1 MTPKGCRIKHAYLGG
16 DKEIFLQKKIYLRTS
31 VLFSSASI
39 VVIRNVSNEIHNE
52 KAHTK
57 VLC

>member
-16 DKEIFLQKKIYLRTS
+16 DKEIFLRKKKCLRTS

-39 VVIRNVSNEIHNE
+39 VVIRNLGSGIHNK